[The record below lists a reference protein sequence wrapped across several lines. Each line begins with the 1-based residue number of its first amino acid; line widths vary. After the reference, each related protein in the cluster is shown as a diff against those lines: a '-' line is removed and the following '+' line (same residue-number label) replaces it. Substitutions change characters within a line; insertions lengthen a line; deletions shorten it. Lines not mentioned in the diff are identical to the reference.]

1 VSRSDITI
9 GGYLPGNSLLHG
21 LDARTKILG
30 FILVLVSVFVHPGRW
45 GTASTGLVVIGLA
58 VTTGVGWRVWWWGLM
73 RFSWMIAI
81 TAGLNMVLGSDGAP
95 VTVLGVNLPFTWDGL
110 RNSLIFSVQL
120 LEAITLS
127 MVLTFSTSPA
137 ALTRGIQK
145 LAAPLQRF
153 GLPVEEYGTVLLL
166 AMRFVPLVQ
175 QEVRTIVDA
184 QKSRGVNFHSGGVAS
199 RGRSLL
205 AVLVPA
211 LTAALRRADVLATAM
226 SARGYRPGQPRSQFQ
241 PQEFARMDYV
251 GVVCVGLFFLGRYT
265 LFL

>member
-1 VSRSDITI
+1 MV
-9 GGYLPGNSLLHG
+9 GPH
-21 LDARTKILG
+21 A
-30 FILVLVSVFVHPGRW
+30 VFVDDRNNRRAQYGPGFRW
-45 GTASTGLVVIGLA
+45 
-58 VTTGVGWRVWWWGLM
+58 
-73 RFSWMIAI
+73 
-81 TAGLNMVLGSDGAP
+81 AP

-205 AVLVPA
+205 AGARPRIDRR
-211 LTAALRRADVLATAM
+211 ALRRADVLATAM

-241 PQEFARMDYV
+241 PQEFARTDYV